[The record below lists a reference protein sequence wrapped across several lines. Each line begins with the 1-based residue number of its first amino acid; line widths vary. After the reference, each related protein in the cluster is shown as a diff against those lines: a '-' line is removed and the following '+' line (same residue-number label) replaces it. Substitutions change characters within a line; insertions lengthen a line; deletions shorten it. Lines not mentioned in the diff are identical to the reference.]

1 MDLKID
7 DLKIS
12 EYTKNI
18 LHELGFTEVSDL
30 EGLDYI
36 SLTQKFPFKRHYI
49 AFIIQE
55 LNTAGYLLPPE
66 NSVTIYDVPMSQ
78 RLLHILER
86 NYIFYLSQLS
96 LCSKEEHA
104 RMRNLGEQTMLE
116 MEEICKAH
124 GIELRSIQSIK
135 ENLAPYD
142 LHFRSI
148 HFEGLYKYKIS
159 TFDELNKLTTQ
170 NLHMICQQDYNDT
183 MKMYFILKDKGI
195 IFQEW
200 EDKYLF
206 EVMPRKDAQTLDRR
220 YRIYTVSQLCAC
232 AEILIIGMSPSILL
246 NVKAVLEKYQNQI

>member
-49 AFIIQE
+49 ASIIQE
-55 LNTAGYLLPPE
+55 LNAAGYLLPPE
-66 NSVTIYDVPMSQ
+66 NAVTIYDVPMSQ

-104 RMRNLGEQTMLE
+104 RMRNLGERTMLE

-135 ENLAPYD
+135 ENMAPYD

-183 MKMYFILKDKGI
+183 MKMYFILKDNGI
-195 IFQEW
+195 TFQAW
-200 EDKYLF
+200 EDQYLF
-206 EVMPRKDAQTLDRR
+206 EILSRKIAKTLDRR
-220 YRIYTVSQLCAC
+220 YRIYTVSQLCSC
-232 AEILIIGMSPSILL
+232 AEIFIDSMPPSLL
-246 NVKAVLEKYQNQI
+246 PSLKKVLEDYS